1 MRLERPQING
11 KPSSVWYVVWT
22 EGRRSR
28 RISTKTHDRV
38 KAEHFLI
45 QFQSLQDAPP
55 EEFTIAD
62 LCDAYEK
69 ERKGEVAYPKAIA
82 NCLNHIRREVGL
94 LPPSMWSRA
103 TNRAYLQRRRKDGV
117 MDATIDK
124 ELRFLRQAF
133 KYGVRDGW
141 MEKEPRVE
149 VPGPS
154 APRQRFM
161 TREEFAAIYF
171 HSSPLHLRVFLGL
184 AIDTLARGKHILGL
198 TWDRVDFGNK
208 IIWYKPHSPR
218 SKKKVQ
224 AAPMSDRLHGL
235 LKVAKEAATCDHV
248 VEWNGKRLNSIR
260 KAYEAA
266 VRKAGVE
273 DAHKHDLRR
282 SGASWAIQDGQ
293 SFDTVAGLLGDT
305 VDMTKKTYAVFSP
318 THLRGVVNSIAG
330 GG

>member
-1 MRLERPQING
+1 
-11 KPSSVWYVVWT
+11 
-22 EGRRSR
+22 
-28 RISTKTHDRV
+28 
-38 KAEHFLI
+38 
-45 QFQSLQDAPP
+45 
-55 EEFTIAD
+55 
-62 LCDAYEK
+62 
-69 ERKGEVAYPKAIA
+69 
-82 NCLNHIRREVGL
+82 
-94 LPPSMWSRA
+94 
-103 TNRAYLQRRRKDGV
+103 
-117 MDATIDK
+117 
-124 ELRFLRQAF
+124 
-133 KYGVRDGW
+133 

-171 HSSPLHLRVFLGL
+171 HASPLHLRVFLGM

-198 TWDRVDFGNK
+198 TWDRVDFGNR
-208 IIWYKPHSPR
+208 IIWYKPHNPR

-224 AAPMSDRLHGL
+224 AAPMSDRLYGL
-235 LKVAKEAATCDHV
+235 LRVAKEAALSDYV
-248 VEWNGKRLNSIR
+248 VEWNGGRIKSIR

-266 VRKAGVE
+266 VQKAGVE

>member
-1 MRLERPQING
+1 MRLERPRING
-11 KPSSVWYVVWT
+11 KPSAVWYVVWT

-28 RISTKTHDRV
+28 RVSTKTNDRL
-38 KAEHFLI
+38 KAERFLI

-69 ERKGEVAYPKAIA
+69 ERKAEVAYPKAIT
-82 NCLNHIRREVGL
+82 NCLNHIRREVGQ

-124 ELRFLRQAF
+124 ELRFLRQAL
-133 KYGVRDGW
+133 KHGVREGW

-171 HSSPLHLRVFLGL
+171 HASPLHLRVFLGL

-198 TWDRVDFGNK
+198 TWDRVDFGNR
-208 IIWYKPHSPR
+208 IIWYKPHNPR

-224 AAPMSDRLHGL
+224 AAPMSDRLYGL
-235 LKVAKEAATCDHV
+235 LRVAKEASATGLSGISRTTREAKRRCKRPPCLIGSTGCC
-248 VEWNGKRLNSIR
+248 EWPRRRHLATTWLSGTASGLNLS
-260 KAYEAA
+260 A
-266 VRKAGVE
+266 
-273 DAHKHDLRR
+273 RR
-282 SGASWAIQDGQ
+282 
-293 SFDTVAGLLGDT
+293 
-305 VDMTKKTYAVFSP
+305 M
-318 THLRGVVNSIAG
+318 RRR
-330 GG
+330 